1 VEGQG
6 WPGDLRAGSA
16 GSGHCFLRRIAH
28 LIRRI
33 ATFIVGRVTGAR
45 SGATRRE
52 AASWSSGADG
62 DPVNAALAA
71 FGREVGRKLGRGGQ
85 PEDQLRGPLERL
97 LSRLSRHVGLPDTVA
112 YGEVSLKDLRARPD
126 YAVDVGNAR
135 IGYIE
140 LKQPGRGVPLTPGW
154 RPSSEERKQWL
165 KLQALPNLVY
175 SDGLLWRR
183 YKYGESASE
192 PARLTGGFTSDS
204 GPLRAVDERFMGLIS
219 DFLLWPPEAPRSLVE
234 LIKIMAGLCDL
245 LHDEVYAVLAGA
257 PGHAAHEHLA
267 LLAENWRDLLFPGL
281 DNENFADAFA
291 QTITFALLLARVDGI
306 STGGVPLHE
315 IGRLLGKKHSLIG
328 RAFSVLT
335 DGAAGEELRTIET
348 LRRVV
353 GAATLA
359 GMDDGETDIYA
370 ELYERFLARYDPDL
384 RTLSGS
390 FYTPPPLAKFMVR
403 FADEILRDELEKQWG
418 LADDVI
424 VVDPA
429 MGTGTFLLQ
438 VIRCVAATIDAKL
451 GEGAR
456 AEYLKD
462 LVTRRLVGFE
472 IQVAPYAVA
481 ELRLHQALKSQFGV
495 EAPPGEL
502 RFLTDAL
509 ANPREQQERLGAPFR
524 VIEVSRE
531 TANEIKREW
540 PVVLVIGNPPHVKD
554 AKGRAEWI
562 EEPRRIPLVPGQL
575 VSRPSLDEFRA
586 VGRYES
592 DLNGME
598 WYFWRWA
605 CWKVFEANQPD
616 EDHPDTTAGIVAFVT
631 PSSFLNGRAFAGMRE
646 YLRRQCDAG
655 WIINLS
661 PEGNRPPGNT
671 RIFGREVGRQVSIA
685 VFVRRAA
692 ADPEQP
698 ADVRYLA
705 LHGTR
710 EEKLSRLDTIGPA
723 GTDWRRCRT
732 SARSAFRPESGQ
744 SWDIYPALSELM
756 PVRSR
761 GVTSGRSWVYAP
773 TPDILKSRWERFIA
787 ADVPRRRVMFH
798 ETKRYNIDQLYP
810 PLPGFPGPAGSLAD
824 ETGPCPEPVPVAY
837 RSFDRQ
843 WLIPDKRLL
852 AEARTGLWQVRSDH
866 QIFVSEQDVQQIE
879 SGPGLV
885 FTGLIPDIDHFSG
898 WGGSGVHPLWCDPA
912 GKQPNLAAGL
922 LDYLNARLSMKIS
935 PLDLLAYVAAVVAH
949 PAYTARFRH
958 ELAEPGIRL
967 PLSADPPLWQSAIS
981 LGRQVIWLHT
991 YGTRCTDPAAGR
1003 PVGERC
1009 IIERHGIKSARA
1021 ILALPERLPDHL
1033 AYDPA
1038 TGTLHVGEGSF
1049 SPVPPR
1055 VVEYDVAGRR
1065 IVWRWLNDRTP
1076 RPRHKNRTC
1085 PELDELTV
1093 TNWDR
1098 RLADEF
1104 LALLAVLEG
1113 CARIE
1118 GSQRD
1123 LLDQV
1128 CDAPT
1133 ITVDDLNR
1141 AHVELAVAGRSK
1153 IRRPRDADSP
1163 ALFVA

>member
-1 VEGQG
+1 VT
-6 WPGDLRAGSA
+6 SA
-16 GSGHCFLRRIAH
+16 RD
-28 LIRRI
+28 
-33 ATFIVGRVTGAR
+33 GAVR
-45 SGATRRE
+45 SE
-52 AASWSSGADG
+52 AASWSSAADG

-71 FGREVGRKLGRGGQ
+71 FGGEVGRKLGRGGQ

-97 LSRLSRHVGLPDTVA
+97 LDRLCRHVGLPDAVA
-112 YGEVSLKDLRARPD
+112 YGEVSLRDLRARPD

-135 IGYIE
+135 VGYIE
-140 LKQPGRGVPLTPGW
+140 LKQPGRGVPLAPGW
-154 RPSSEERKQWL
+154 RPSSDERKQWL

-175 SDGLLWRR
+175 SDGLTWRR

-192 PARLTGGFTSDS
+192 PVKLIGGFTSDS
-204 GPLRAVDERFMGLIS
+204 GPLSAVDSRFMGLIS
-219 DFLLWPPEAPRSLVE
+219 DFLLWPPEAPRSLAE

-257 PGHAAHEHLA
+257 PGRSAREHLT
-267 LLAENWRDLLFPGL
+267 LLAENWRNLLFPGL
-281 DNENFADAFA
+281 DNENFAHAFA

-306 STGGVPLHE
+306 STDGMPLHE

-353 GAATLA
+353 GAATLTS
-359 GMDDGETDIYA
+359 MDDRETDIYA

-403 FADEILRDELEKQWG
+403 FADEVLRDALDKRWG
-418 LADDVI
+418 FADDVI
-424 VVDPA
+424 VVDPS

-438 VIRCVAATIDAKL
+438 VISCVAATVDAKL
-451 GEGAR
+451 GEGMR

-495 EAPPGEL
+495 EAPPSEL

-509 ANPREQQERLGAPFR
+509 ANPGEQQGRLGAPFH
-524 VIEVSRE
+524 VIEVSRD

-540 PVVLVIGNPPHVKD
+540 PVMVVIGNPPHVKD

-562 EEPRRIPLVPGQL
+562 EEPRRIPVVPGQP
-575 VSRPSLDEFRA
+575 VARPSLDEFRA
-586 VGRYES
+586 AGQYES

-605 CWKVFEANQPD
+605 CWKVFEANQPG
-616 EDHPDTTAGIVAFVT
+616 EEHPDAAGIVAFVT
-631 PSSFLNGRAFAGMRE
+631 PCSFLSGHAFAGMRE

-685 VFVRRAA
+685 IFMRRAA
-692 ADPEQP
+692 GNQEQP
-698 ADVRYLA
+698 ADVRYLE

-710 EEKLSRLDTIGPA
+710 EEKLARLDSISPSGA
-723 GTDWRRCRT
+723 GWRRCRT
-732 SARSAFRPESGQ
+732 SAQSSFRPEPGQ
-744 SWDIYPALSELM
+744 PWDVYPALSHLM
-756 PVRSR
+756 PRRSR
-761 GVTSGRSWVYAP
+761 GVTAGRSWVYAP
-773 TPDILKSRWERFIA
+773 NRDILKSRWERFIA
-787 ADVPRRRVMFH
+787 ADIPRRRVMFH
-798 ETKRYNIDQLYP
+798 ETKRYKIDQTCP
-810 PLPGFPGPAGSLAD
+810 PLPGFPRPAGSLAD
-824 ETGPCPEPVPVAY
+824 ELGPCPEPVQVAY

-843 WLIPDKRLL
+843 WLIPDRRLL
-852 AEARTGLWQVRSDH
+852 AEARTGLWQVRSQH

-898 WGGSGVHPLWCDPA
+898 WGGSGVHPLWSDRA

-922 LDYLNARLSMKIS
+922 LDYLSARLSMKIS
-935 PLDLLAYVAAVVAH
+935 PLDFLAYVAAVVAH
-949 PAYTARFRH
+949 PAYTIRFRH
-958 ELAEPGIRL
+958 ELAEPGIRV
-967 PLSADPPLWQSAIS
+967 PLSADPSLWDSAIS

-991 YGTRCTDPAAGR
+991 YGTRYIDPAVGQPA
-1003 PVGERC
+1003 GERS
-1009 IIERHGIKSARA
+1009 IIERHGIKSPCA
-1021 ILALPERLPDHL
+1021 ILALPERLLDHL
-1033 AYDPA
+1033 AYDA
-1038 TGTLHVGEGSF
+1038 ASDTLHVGEGTF
-1049 SPVPPR
+1049 TPVPPR

-1065 IVWRWLNDRTP
+1065 IVWRWLNDRTK
-1076 RPRHKNRTC
+1076 RPRYKVRTC
-1085 PELDELTV
+1085 PELDELTPPKW
-1093 TNWDR
+1093 NR

-1104 LALLAVLEG
+1104 LALLAVLAG
-1113 CARIE
+1113 CTRIE

-1128 CDAPT
+1128 CNAPT
-1133 ITVDDLNR
+1133 ITIDQLTQANV
-1141 AHVELAVAGRSK
+1141 ALAAADRSST
-1153 IRRPRDADSP
+1153 RVSHDEDNPSLFP
-1163 ALFVA
+1163 A

>member
-1 VEGQG
+1 M
-6 WPGDLRAGSA
+6 
-16 GSGHCFLRRIAH
+16 
-28 LIRRI
+28 
-33 ATFIVGRVTGAR
+33 TGAR
-45 SGATRRE
+45 GGATRRE

-62 DPVNAALAA
+62 NPVNAALAA

-97 LSRLSRHVGLPDTVA
+97 LDRLCSHVGLADAVA

-126 YAVDVGNAR
+126 YAVDVGSAR
-135 IGYIE
+135 VGYIE
-140 LKQPGRGVPLTPGW
+140 LKQPGRGVPLTSGW
-154 RPSSEERKQWL
+154 RPSSDERKQWI

-183 YKYGESASE
+183 YKYGEPASE
-192 PARLTGGFTSDS
+192 PVRLTGGFSSDS
-204 GPLRAVDERFMGLIS
+204 GPLSADDGRFMGLIS
-219 DFLLWPPEAPRSLVE
+219 DFLLWPPEAPRSLAE

-245 LHDEVYAVLAGA
+245 LHDEVYAVLTGT
-257 PGHAAHEHLA
+257 PGHSAREHLT

-291 QTITFALLLARVDGI
+291 QTVTFALLLARVDGI
-306 STGGVPLHE
+306 STDGVPLHE

-353 GAATLA
+353 GAATLT
-359 GMDDGETDIYA
+359 GMDDSETDIYA
-370 ELYERFLARYDPDL
+370 DLYERFLATYDPDL

-403 FADEILRDELEKQWG
+403 FADEILREELGKQRG

-438 VIRCVAATIDAKL
+438 VVRCVAATIDGKL
-451 GEGAR
+451 GEGMR
-456 AEYLKD
+456 AAYLKD
-462 LVTRRLVGFE
+462 LVTHRLVGFE

-509 ANPREQQERLGAPFR
+509 ANPREQQERLGAPFH
-524 VIEVSRE
+524 VIERSRE

-540 PVVLVIGNPPHVKD
+540 PVMLVIGNPPHVKD
-554 AKGRAEWI
+554 AKGRALWI
-562 EEPRRIPLVPGQL
+562 EEPRRIPAVSGQPT
-575 VSRPSLDEFRA
+575 SRPSLDEFRTD
-586 VGRYES
+586 GRYES

-605 CWKVFEANQPD
+605 CWKVFEANQPSAA
-616 EDHPDTTAGIVAFVT
+616 HPDAAAGIIAFVT
-631 PSSFLNGRAFAGMRE
+631 PCSFLSGRAFAGMRE

-685 VFVRRAA
+685 VFVRHAA
-692 ADPEQP
+692 ADLGQP
-698 ADVRYLA
+698 ADVRYLE

-710 EEKLSRLDTIGPA
+710 EQKLARLEDIGPG
-723 GTDWRRCRT
+723 GTGWQPCRT
-732 SARSAFRPESGQ
+732 SARAAFRPESRQ

-756 PVRSR
+756 PMRSR

-773 TPDILKSRWERFIA
+773 TSDILKNRWERFIA
-787 ADVPRRRVMFH
+787 ADVARRRVMFH
-798 ETKRYNIDQLYP
+798 ETKRYKIDQVYP
-810 PLPGFPGPAGSLAD
+810 PLPGFPPPAGSLAD
-824 ETGPCPEPVPVAY
+824 ETRPCPEPVQVAY
-837 RSFDRQ
+837 RAFDRQ

-852 AEARTGLWQVRSDH
+852 AEARTGLWQVRGEH
-866 QIFVSEQDVQQIE
+866 QIFVSEQDVQQID
-879 SGPGLV
+879 SGPGLI
-885 FTGLIPDIDHFSG
+885 FSGLIPDSDHFSG
-898 WGGSGVHPLWCDPA
+898 WGGGGVHPLWSDSD
-912 GKQPNLAAGL
+912 GRQPNLAAGL
-922 LDYLNARLSMKIS
+922 LGYLSARLNMEIS
-935 PLDLLAYVAAVVAH
+935 PLDLLAYVAGVVAH
-949 PAYTARFRH
+949 PAFTARFRY
-958 ELAEPGIRL
+958 ELTEPGIRV
-967 PLSADPPLWQSAIS
+967 PLSAEPPLWESAIS

-991 YGTRCTDPAAGR
+991 YGTRYVNTAADRPA
-1003 PVGERC
+1003 GERY
-1009 IIERHGIKSARA
+1009 IIERHGIKSTRGV
-1021 ILALPERLPDHL
+1021 LALPERLPDNL
-1033 AYDPA
+1033 AYDP
-1038 TGTLHVGEGSF
+1038 GTLHVGEGSF

-1065 IVWRWLNDRTP
+1065 IVWRWLNDRAG
-1076 RPRHKNRTC
+1076 RPRHKKRTC

-1098 RLADEF
+1098 NLADEF
-1104 LALLAVLEG
+1104 LALLAVLAG
-1113 CARIE
+1113 CASIE

-1128 CDAPT
+1128 CNAPT
-1133 ITVDDLNR
+1133 INIDDLTE
-1141 AHVELAVAGRSK
+1141 AHVALAAADRTTS
-1153 IRRPRDADSP
+1153 RRPRYAGDA
-1163 ALFVA
+1163 ALFVVR